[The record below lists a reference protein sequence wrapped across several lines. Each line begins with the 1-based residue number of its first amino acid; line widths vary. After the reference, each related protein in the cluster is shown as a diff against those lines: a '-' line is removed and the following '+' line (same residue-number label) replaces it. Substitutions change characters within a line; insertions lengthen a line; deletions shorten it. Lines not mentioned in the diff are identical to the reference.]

1 MRAGNGELS
10 LNPDPRKFRAIGSP
24 VPRKE
29 DARLLTGRGRFSD
42 DFNLPGQL
50 HAAIVRSLYP
60 HARITEVNG
69 DRASAMPGVVA
80 VFTGRDCEDLALSL
94 TVRCRPPAPT

>member
-50 HAAIVRSLYP
+50 HA
-60 HARITEVNG
+60 
-69 DRASAMPGVVA
+69 
-80 VFTGRDCEDLALSL
+80 TGRED
-94 TVRCRPPAPT
+94 